1 MKSKSYISNLSLC
14 RDEASR
20 FFAKIHL
27 QSGQIQSPSWRGLRR
42 YWSYAKATEVEYIA
56 ASHSGHFAVFCFTV
70 ASGQGGIIAIW
81 NAFRKRWEH
90 ISKCNYVACA
100 MILESIPAV
109 VSLHY
114 ISCWGVPGHHAIYA
128 TPLNRTLDG
137 FAENALLIPAKYS
150 KQGFY
155 LQGEKI
161 YKVAYGEYTNNE
173 HGPLGIFLH
182 EDTNTLFA
190 HDAGNLYKFSVEI
203 VAHALNSEKD
213 MPNET
218 LQMARKSRAV

>member
-20 FFAKIHL
+20 CFAKIHL

-56 ASHSGHFAVFCFTV
+56 ASHSGHYAVFCFTV

-90 ISKCNYVACA
+90 ISQSTYVSCA
-100 MILESIPAV
+100 MILKSIPAI
-109 VSLHY
+109 VSLNY
-114 ISCWGVPGHHAIYA
+114 VSCWGVSGHHAIYA

-137 FAENALLIPAKYS
+137 FAEIALLIPAKYS

-155 LQGEKI
+155 PQREQICKA
-161 YKVAYGEYTNNE
+161 AYGESTNNK

-190 HDAGNLYKFSVEI
+190 HDAGNLYKFSVET
-203 VAHALNSEKD
+203 VASTLKSDKYI
-213 MPNET
+213 PNET
-218 LQMARKSRAV
+218 IQMARKSSAV